1 MSELITNID
10 QLQAA
15 GLDLDENTN
24 FEVLD
29 PHLRDSERNFLI
41 PVIGKAFYDAI
52 IEDLDGETPTEAFV
66 LLLPYLQKPV
76 AFNGYYQFFKKPVGQ
91 LSHTGF
97 YRNKL
102 DYADHAP
109 KWEFDQLK
117 ADLICKADRAMDE
130 LISYLNENQGDF
142 ELWENGEYRRVNK
155 NLIIPSAEIFNSF
168 INIACSGRVFQRL
181 LHFRQSA
188 ERNIPRVICK
198 PLYDRIILEI
208 SGEEVMSQAVN
219 DLIPYLQRLVAYDA
233 MVKGVLMLPFT
244 YAEGGIYIYSYM
256 DGTLSKTG
264 INAREAT
271 MLSQQWRE
279 LYEDARNELLGYLK
293 DNLEDFPEYE
303 NSPCYTDA
311 VKTLVP
317 RYDNDPYNKHFGI

>member
-24 FEVLD
+24 FDVID

-41 PVIGKAFYDAI
+41 PVLGKDFFDEI
-52 IEDLDGETPTEAFV
+52 NQDLDSQTPTEKFV

-76 AFNGYYQFFKKPVGQ
+76 AYNGYYQFFKKPVGQ
-91 LSHTGF
+91 LSHTG
-97 YRNKL
+97 YMRNKL

-130 LISYLNENQGDF
+130 LISYLNENKDEF
-142 ELWENGEYRRVNK
+142 TLWDSGEYRRTNK
-155 NLIIPSAEIFNSF
+155 NLLISSAEIFNTF

-188 ERNIPRVICK
+188 ERNIERVICK
-198 PLYDRIILEI
+198 PLFDKIKTQL
-208 SGEEVMSQAVN
+208 SGDEEMTEAVK
-219 DLIPYLQRLVAYDA
+219 DIIPYLQRLVAYDS

-264 INAREAT
+264 INATEAR
-271 MLSQQWRE
+271 MLSDQWRE
-279 LYEDARNELLGYLK
+279 LYQDARNDLMRYLE
-293 DNLEDFPEYE
+293 DNLADYPEFQ
-303 NSPCYTDA
+303 NSTCYTNK
-311 VKTLVP
+311 VKTLIP
-317 RYDNDPYNKHFGI
+317 RYDNDITNKHFGI